1 VSAELERRWELERWI
16 SFVRL
21 IAVPWALIEVG
32 LVTNFTSERYETTAW
47 VVTGVLAAGA
57 IVFFWVGR
65 RGVPSRYQPG
75 VCLAGLMFDTGVI
88 WAYALV
94 FSFESG
100 SLTIRALLFFPVL
113 EAALRYGLRGG
124 LLLPVAQVPMLVAIE
139 WWRSDHFTPSDF
151 RLQSVT
157 VPFGLQLAVG
167 AVVGWLVNRLA
178 QETTVAHERAAEA
191 EGLRDQLGRRV
202 DLLDATNRCARALGS
217 SLEIEEAFAAF
228 IRELRGVIP
237 FDRTAIV
244 LADDGSARVI
254 AAAGAAAERVFPPG
268 TRRPVAGSL
277 LQDVTTHGR
286 LIYREDMRDKRYPEE
301 EEEFVELGLC
311 CRLAAPLIV
320 GPRSVGMLSLVRERP
335 SSFTPDEIE
344 FVSLLGRFLGSTVQN
359 IRAYEAERATVEE
372 LRRLSA
378 LRSDFVALVSHEL
391 RSPMAA
397 VIGSAKTLQRRWRE
411 LTPEQRESFLALI
424 DHETNRL
431 ADLVADVL
439 DTSKIESGQF
449 SYRFTDVDVG
459 ELVQESAA
467 AAESGQD
474 EIEIRSQVHGPLPLV
489 RGDRD
494 RLRQV
499 LTNLLD
505 NAVKYSPA
513 GEVVEVEALA
523 ENGRISVE
531 VRDSGPGIAPEHYAL
546 IFEKFGRVTGELA
559 KPGTGL
565 GLFIAR
571 SIAQAHGGSLDVR
584 SRNGR
589 GTTFALELPAESVT
603 PSLGQATLGDHLQ

>member
-1 VSAELERRWELERWI
+1 VSPELERRWELERWI
-16 SFVRL
+16 SLVRL
-21 IAVPWALIEVG
+21 IAVPWAVIEVG
-32 LVTNFTSERYETTAW
+32 LVTRFSSERYETAAW
-47 VVTGVLAAGA
+47 VVTGALAAGA

-65 RGVPSRYQPG
+65 RGVPGRYQPG
-75 VCLAGLMFDTGVI
+75 VCLAGLMFDTAVI
-88 WAYALV
+88 WAYALI
-94 FSFESG
+94 FTFESG
-100 SLTIRALLFFPVL
+100 APTIRALLFFPIL

-124 LLLPVAQVPMLVAIE
+124 LLLPVAQIPMLVAIE

-178 QETTVAHERAAEA
+178 QETSVAHERAEEA

-237 FDRTAIV
+237 FERTAII

-254 AAAGAAAERVFPPG
+254 AAAGAAAETVFPPG

-277 LQDVTTHGR
+277 LHDVTTRGQVV
-286 LIYREDMRDKRYPEE
+286 YRKDMRDVRYPEE
-301 EEEFVELGLC
+301 QDFVELGLH
-311 CRLAAPLIV
+311 CRLAAPLFA
-320 GPRSVGMLSLVRERP
+320 GPRTVGMLSLVREQP

-378 LRSDFVALVSHEL
+378 LRADFVALVSHEL

-411 LTPEQRESFLALI
+411 LTPEQRESFLGLI

-439 DTSKIESGQF
+439 DTSRIESGQF
-449 SYRFTDVDVG
+449 SYSFSDVDVG

-474 EIEIRSQVHGPLPLV
+474 EVKIRSHVHRPLPLV

-513 GEVVEVEALA
+513 GEAVEVEALA

-531 VRDSGPGIAPEHYAL
+531 VRDSGPGVAPEHHTL
-546 IFEKFGRVTGELA
+546 IFEKFGRVTGEHA

-571 SIAQAHGGSLDVR
+571 SIAQAHGGSLEVR

-589 GTTFALELPAESVT
+589 GTTFALRLPVDRA
-603 PSLGQATLGDHLQ
+603 

>member
-1 VSAELERRWELERWI
+1 MSAELERRWELERWI
-16 SFVRL
+16 SIIRL

-32 LVTNFTSERYETTAW
+32 VVTDFTSARYETAAW
-47 VVTGVLAAGA
+47 VVTATLAVGA
-57 IVFFWVGR
+57 ILFFWIGR
-65 RGVPSRYQPG
+65 RGVPAPYQPG
-75 VCLAGLMFDTGVI
+75 VCFAGLLFDTGVI

-94 FSFESG
+94 FSFETG
-100 SLTIRALLFFPVL
+100 SPTIRALLFFPVL

-124 LLLPVAQVPMLVAIE
+124 LLLPVAQIPMLVAIE
-139 WWRSDHFTPSDF
+139 WWRSDHFAPSDF
-151 RLQSVT
+151 RFQSVT

-178 QETTVAHERAAEA
+178 QETSVAQERAVEA

-228 IRELRGVIP
+228 IRELRGLIP
-237 FDRTAIV
+237 FDRTAII

-254 AAAGAAAERVFPPG
+254 AAAGAAAETVFPPG

-277 LQDVTTHGR
+277 LHEVTTRGQ
-286 LIYREDMRDKRYPEE
+286 LVYREDMSDLRYPEE
-301 EEEFVELGLC
+301 EDFVALGLR

-320 GPRSVGMLSLVRERP
+320 GPRSVGMISLVRKQP
-335 SSFTPDEIE
+335 ASFTPEEVE

-378 LRSDFVALVSHEL
+378 MRADFVALVSHEL

-439 DTSKIESGQF
+439 DTSRIESGQF
-449 SYRFTDVDVG
+449 SYSFSDVDVG
-459 ELVQESAA
+459 ELVLESAA

-474 EIEIRSQVHGPLPLV
+474 EIRIRSNIHRPLPLV

-513 GEVVEVEALA
+513 GEAVEVEALA

-531 VRDSGPGIAPEHYAL
+531 VRDSGPGIAPEHHAL
-546 IFEKFGRVTGELA
+546 IFEKFGRVTGQQA

-571 SIAQAHGGSLDVR
+571 SIVQAHGGSLEVR
-584 SRNGR
+584 SRDGH
-589 GTTFALELPAESVT
+589 GAAFALELPA
-603 PSLGQATLGDHLQ
+603 DHP

>member
-1 VSAELERRWELERWI
+1 MSAELERRWELERWI
-16 SFVRL
+16 SIIRL
-21 IAVPWALIEVG
+21 ITVPWALIEVG
-32 LVTNFTSERYETTAW
+32 LVTDFTSDGYKTAAW
-47 VVTGVLAAGA
+47 VVTAVLAAGA

-65 RGVPSRYQPG
+65 RGVSRSYQPSL
-75 VCLAGLMFDTGVI
+75 CLAGLVFDTGVI
-88 WAYALV
+88 WAYALI
-94 FSFESG
+94 FTFESG
-100 SLTIRALLFFPVL
+100 APTIRALLFFPVL
-113 EAALRYGLRGG
+113 EAALRYGLLGG
-124 LLLPVAQVPMLVAIE
+124 LLLPVAQIPMLVAIE

-167 AVVGWLVNRLA
+167 AIVGWLVNRLA
-178 QETTVAHERAAEA
+178 QETSLAHERAEEA

-217 SLEIEEAFAAF
+217 SLEIEEAFEAF

-237 FDRTAIV
+237 FDRTAIILV
-244 LADDGSARVI
+244 EDGSARVI
-254 AAAGAAAERVFPPG
+254 AAAGAAAHTVFPPG

-277 LQDVTTHGR
+277 LSEVTTR
-286 LIYREDMRDKRYPEE
+286 AQVVYREDMRDVRYPEE
-301 EEEFVELGLC
+301 EEFVTLGLH

-320 GPRSVGMLSLVRERP
+320 GPRSVGMISLVREEP
-335 SSFTPDEIE
+335 YSFTPDEIE
-344 FVSLLGRFLGSTVQN
+344 FLSLLGRFLGGTVQN

-378 LRSDFVALVSHEL
+378 LRADFVSLVSHEL

-397 VIGSAKTLQRRWRE
+397 VIGSAKTLRRRWRE
-411 LTPEQRESFLALI
+411 LTPEQRDSFLGLI

-439 DTSKIESGQF
+439 DTSRIESGQF
-449 SYRFTDVDVG
+449 SYTFTDVDVG
-459 ELVQESAA
+459 ELVRESAA

-474 EIEIRSQVHGPLPLV
+474 EIEIRSLIRRPLPSV

-513 GEVVEVEALA
+513 GEAVEVEALA
-523 ENGRISVE
+523 DNGRISVE
-531 VRDSGPGIAPEHYAL
+531 VRDNGPGIAPEHHVL
-546 IFEKFGRVTGELA
+546 VFEKFGRVTGEHA

-571 SIAQAHGGSLDVR
+571 SIAEAHGGSLEVR
-584 SRNGR
+584 GNDGR
-589 GTTFALELPAESVT
+589 GTTFALQLPAER
-603 PSLGQATLGDHLQ
+603 D

>member
-1 VSAELERRWELERWI
+1 MSPELERRWELERWI
-16 SFVRL
+16 SLVRL
-21 IAVPWALIEVG
+21 IAVSWAVIEVA
-32 LVTNFTSERYETTAW
+32 LVTSFSSQRYEVAAW
-47 VVTGVLAAGA
+47 VVTGGLAVGA
-57 IVFFWVGR
+57 LIFFWLGR
-65 RGVPSRYQPG
+65 RGVSVTFQPT
-75 VCLAGLMFDTGVI
+75 VCLTGLVFDTAVI

-94 FSFESG
+94 FTFESG
-100 SLTIRALLFFPVL
+100 APSIRALLFFPVL

-124 LLLPVAQVPMLVAIE
+124 LLLPVAQIPMLVAIE

-178 QETTVAHERAAEA
+178 QETAVARERAAEA

-237 FDRTAIV
+237 FDRTAII

-254 AAAGAAAERVFPPG
+254 AAAGAAAETVFPPG
-268 TRRPVAGSL
+268 TRRPVTGSL
-277 LQDVTTHGR
+277 LDDVTKRGQV
-286 LIYREDMRDKRYPEE
+286 IYREDMRDVRYPEE
-301 EEEFVELGLC
+301 NDFVELGLR
-311 CRLAAPLIV
+311 CRLAAPLFA
-320 GPRSVGMLSLVRERP
+320 GPRTVGMISLVREQP

-378 LRSDFVALVSHEL
+378 LRADFVALVSHEL

-411 LTPEQRESFLALI
+411 LTPEQRESFLGLI

-439 DTSKIESGQF
+439 DTSRIESGQF
-449 SYRFTDVDVG
+449 SYSFTDVDVG

-474 EIEIRSQVHGPLPLV
+474 EIKIRSHVHRPLPLV

-513 GEVVEVEALA
+513 GEGVEVEALA

-531 VRDSGPGIAPEHYAL
+531 VRDSGPGVAPEHQAL
-546 IFEKFGRVTGELA
+546 IFEKFGRVTGEHA

-571 SIAQAHGGSLDVR
+571 SIAQAHGGSLEVR

-589 GTTFALELPAESVT
+589 GTTFALQLPVDRA
-603 PSLGQATLGDHLQ
+603 